1 MGECHRRNW
10 NTLWRLKAAQS
21 ETAVLLTGCWHHGK
35 CEVGWQ
41 EEHITVSFDVWPD
54 ESWLCFEGKTRAS
67 WKMILSERQQA
78 ECFLQARASGQ

>member
-1 MGECHRRNW
+1 MVS
-10 NTLWRLKAAQS
+10 A
-21 ETAVLLTGCWHHGK
+21 
-35 CEVGWQ
+35 EVGWQ

-78 ECFLQARASGQ
+78 ECFLQARESGQRPSNIMDLGYERAFKFVRIPELP